1 MRLIPQIIAAAM
13 CIAACS
19 TIAQADPK
27 SVEATEHQA
36 KADYAAAKKQ
46 ADANYKAA
54 KDS

>member
-1 MRLIPQIIAAAM
+1 MSLIPKIVAAAI
-13 CIAACS
+13 CIAAYS

-46 ADANYKAA
+46 AAADYKVA
-54 KDS
+54 K